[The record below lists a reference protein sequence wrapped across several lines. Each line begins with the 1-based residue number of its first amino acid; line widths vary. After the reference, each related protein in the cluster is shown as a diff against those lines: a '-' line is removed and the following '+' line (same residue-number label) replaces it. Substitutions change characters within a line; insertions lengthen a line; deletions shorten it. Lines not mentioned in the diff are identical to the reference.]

1 MQYTVCIFLLC
12 VFNGRET
19 ECIIVKEFLLVN
31 SIGSRCRSKTMVI
44 CGATLLL
51 SADQGLI
58 MKDWTEYKI
67 SEKLSGQDQ
76 HKMVD
81 RIWCIGRHYGV
92 FNAFESHTQMPGVY
106 RDCLQ

>member
-1 MQYTVCIFLLC
+1 
-12 VFNGRET
+12 
-19 ECIIVKEFLLVN
+19 
-31 SIGSRCRSKTMVI
+31 MVI
-44 CGATLLL
+44 SGATPLL

-76 HKMVD
+76 HKTVD
-81 RIWCIGRHYGV
+81 RIMSIDRHYGF
-92 FNAFESHTQMPGVY
+92 FNAFESHAQMPQAY